1 MGIRRRRPKKNA
13 VALERS
19 EILFRQ
25 AQEEFRDHPDLSRI
39 YIDRARRIAMRDRIR
54 IPRELKRK
62 YCRKCFTYLVPGINA
77 RVRIHRG
84 KIIITCLECGNQWRH
99 PVVRNYRK

>member
-13 VALERS
+13 IGLERI
-19 EILFRQ
+19 EILFRC
-25 AQEEFRDHPDLSRI
+25 AQKEFADHPELSRI
-39 YIDRARRIAMRDRIR
+39 YVERARRIAMRERIR
-54 IPRELKRK
+54 IPRTLKRQ
-62 YCRKCFTYLVPGINA
+62 YCRKCFAYLVPGVNA

-84 KIIITCLECGNQWRH
+84 KIIITCLECGKQWRH

>member
-13 VALERS
+13 VALERI
-19 EILFRQ
+19 EILFCQ
-25 AQEEFRDHPDLSRI
+25 AQEEFRDHPELSRT

-62 YCRKCFTYLVPGINA
+62 YCRKCFEYLIPGINA

>member
-1 MGIRRRRPKKNA
+1 MGIRRKRPKKNT
-13 VALERS
+13 VALERI
-19 EILFRQ
+19 EILFRE
-25 AQEEFRDHPDLSRI
+25 AQEEFGIHPELSRT
-39 YIDRARRIAMRDRIR
+39 YVERARRIAMRDRIR
-54 IPRELKRK
+54 IPRELRRK
-62 YCRKCFTYLVPGINA
+62 YCRKCFAYLVPGINA

>member
-13 VALERS
+13 VALERI